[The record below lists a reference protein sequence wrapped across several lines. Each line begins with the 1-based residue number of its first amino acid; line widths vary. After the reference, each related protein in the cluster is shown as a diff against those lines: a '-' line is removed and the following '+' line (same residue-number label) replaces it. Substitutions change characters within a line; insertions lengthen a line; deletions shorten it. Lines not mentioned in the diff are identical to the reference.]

1 MPMNTSNSNRAR
13 VTASHA
19 MLLLGVLLGG
29 NAGAADAPPPAQT
42 RLHPSAAGASL
53 YVAYCAVCHGSEA
66 RGDGPLASGLTVR
79 PSNLRRLALAN
90 GGEFPADRVRGFIDG
105 RDLPLAHGTREM
117 PIWGEAFKVSRGA
130 YGERRVQERIDA
142 LLSWLRT
149 LQER

>member
-1 MPMNTSNSNRAR
+1 MKTCPTQASRA
-13 VTASHA
+13 TAA
-19 MLLLGVLLGG
+19 CALFLVGALACGT
-29 NAGAADAPPPAQT
+29 ARAADAPPPAQT

-53 YVAYCAVCHGSEA
+53 YVAYCAVCHGPEA

-90 GGEFPADRVRGFIDG
+90 GGEFPADRVRAFIDG
-105 RDLPLAHGTREM
+105 RDVPPAHGTREM

-142 LLSWLRT
+142 LLTWLRT